1 MRHSAITIP
10 AAAALLL
17 SPVSADISSLPPG
30 DVRPEEVYTP
40 EQMAEQTLRSLE
52 DALQRLSQ
60 TVDPEQHRAAEQCVS
75 GLMSHICADPDLNA
89 NVHQLL
95 KMNPDRAQRL
105 HQLLERAGQA
115 LPHE

>member
-1 MRHSAITIP
+1 MRHSAILIP
-10 AAAALLL
+10 AVAALLL

-40 EQMAEQTLRSLE
+40 EQLAEQTLRSLE

-60 TVDPEQHRAAEQCVS
+60 ATDPEQRRTAEQCVS
-75 GLMSHICADPDLNA
+75 GLMSHICADPDLNT
-89 NVHQLL
+89 NVHHLL
-95 KMNPDRAQRL
+95 RMNPDRAQQL

>member
-1 MRHSAITIP
+1 MRHSAILIP
-10 AAAALLL
+10 AVAALLL

-40 EQMAEQTLRSLE
+40 EQLAEQTLRSLE

-60 TVDPEQHRAAEQCVS
+60 ATDPEQRRTAEQCVS
-75 GLMSHICADPDLNA
+75 GLMSHICADPDLNTS
-89 NVHQLL
+89 VHQLL
-95 KMNPDRAQRL
+95 RMNPDRAQQL